1 MAMIDLGEKGECC
14 AVSGPSNDVYYP
26 TIYIDNSKDL
36 PFDTDDVGE
45 TIKAEVVVKLTSL
58 TTRNAGAGDKESYS
72 FEVRKID
79 FMKTKEE
86 EDYTRGRIKTKSLRS

>member
-1 MAMIDLGEKGECC
+1 MMIDLGEKGECGL
-14 AVSGPSNDVYYP
+14 AGPSNDVYYP

-36 PFDTDDVGE
+36 PFDTEDVGE
-45 TIKAEVVVKLTSL
+45 TIKAEVVIKLTSM
-58 TTRNAGAGDKESYS
+58 TTRNEGHGDKESYT

-86 EDYTRGRIKTKSLRS
+86 EDYTRGRVKTKKIKGA